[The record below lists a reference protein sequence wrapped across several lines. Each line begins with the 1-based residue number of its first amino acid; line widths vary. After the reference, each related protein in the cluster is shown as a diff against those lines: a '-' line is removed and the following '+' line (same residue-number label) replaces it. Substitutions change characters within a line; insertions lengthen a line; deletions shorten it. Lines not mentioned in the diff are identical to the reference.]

1 MIFIEKTREIC
12 YIGFMKKSQKMLLVS
27 CCAPCSAGVIKTLAE
42 SGKKFDVLFY
52 NPNIRPLAEYERRRD
67 ENKRV
72 CDLFGVSFIELPYET
87 CAWDTATHG
96 LENEPERGRRC
107 DICFELRL
115 TRAALYAKEKGYT
128 CFSSVLGISRH
139 KDFEQVCRAGKR
151 AEAAVGIPYDTTNWR
166 KNGGENVRAALE
178 KELNLY
184 RQNYCG
190 CKPRQ

>member
-1 MIFIEKTREIC
+1 MEKSE
-12 YIGFMKKSQKMLLVS
+12 KMLLVS

-42 SGKKFDVLFY
+42 AGHNFAVLFY
-52 NPNIRPLAEYERRRD
+52 NPNIRPIAEYNRRRD

-72 CDLFGVSFIELPYET
+72 CDIFGVPFIELEYDP
-87 CAWDTATHG
+87 CAWDQVTIG

-107 DICFELRL
+107 DKCFELRL
-115 TRAALYAKEKGYT
+115 TRAARFAKENGYD

-139 KDFEQVCRAGKR
+139 KDFDQVCRAGQR
-151 AEAAVGIPYDTTNWR
+151 AAETVGIPYDTTNWR
-166 KNGGENVRAALE
+166 KNGGENLRSAME

-190 CKPRQ
+190 CKPR